1 MLSKHGTITL
11 TGTAQIRARAD
22 QATIDLAVV
31 TRAGTASDA
40 IRENAMIAD
49 KVIAAVK
56 QQGISSD
63 AIGTAGIRVGPFYVW
78 DKDTETNKLGGYEAI
93 NAVVVDVRVEL
104 SGAVY
109 DAGVAAGATHG
120 SGLTFR
126 LRDEAGH
133 RKQAL
138 LAAVKNARDEADTVT
153 RAMKVHIQGPEK
165 IDVPSGSGPVIFKSA
180 RMAMAEGASDTPVL
194 PGEITVSATVEVT
207 FRYRS

>member
-1 MLSKHGTITL
+1 MLSNKGTITL

-40 IRENAMIAD
+40 IRENAKIAD
-49 KVIAAVK
+49 KVILAVQ
-56 QQGISSD
+56 QQGVSADNIATS
-63 AIGTAGIRVGPFYVW
+63 GIRVGPFYVW
-78 DKDTETNKLGGYEAI
+78 DKENETNKLGGYEAI
-93 NAVVVDVRVEL
+93 NAVVVDIRVERA
-104 SGAVY
+104 GAVY

-138 LAAVKNARDEADTVT
+138 LAAVKCARDEAEAVT
-153 RAMKVHIQGPEK
+153 RALKVRIHGPEK
-165 IDVPSGSGPVIFKSA
+165 IDVPAGSGPVIFKSA
-180 RMAMAEGASDTPVL
+180 RMAMADSAAETPVM
-194 PGEITVSATVEVT
+194 PGEITVSAIVEVT
-207 FRYRS
+207 FRFRG

>member
-22 QATIDLAVV
+22 QVTIDLAVV

-40 IRENAMIAD
+40 IRENARIAD
-49 KVIAAVK
+49 QVIAAVR
-56 QQGISSD
+56 QQGVPSD
-63 AIGTAGIRVGPFYVW
+63 AIATAGIRVGPFYVW
-78 DKDTETNKLGGYEAI
+78 DKETETNKLGGYEAI

-104 SGAVY
+104 AGVVY

-126 LRDEAGH
+126 LRDEAAH

-138 LAAVKNARDEADTVT
+138 LAAVKSARDEADIVT
-153 RAMKVHIQGPEK
+153 RALRAHIVAPEK
-165 IDVPSGSGPVIFKSA
+165 IDVPAGGGPVIFKSA
-180 RMAMAEGASDTPVL
+180 RLAMAEGASETPVL

-207 FRYRS
+207 FRYRA

>member
-31 TRAGTASDA
+31 TRADTASDA
-40 IRENAMIAD
+40 IRENARIAD
-49 KVIAAVK
+49 QVIAAVK
-56 QQGISSD
+56 QQGISTD

-78 DKDTETNKLGGYEAI
+78 DKETETNKLGGYEAI
-93 NAVVVDVRVEL
+93 NAVVVDVRVEM

-126 LRDEAGH
+126 LRDEALH
-133 RKQAL
+133 RKHAL
-138 LAAVKNARDEADTVT
+138 LAAVKAARDEADTVT
-153 RAMKVHIQGPEK
+153 RAMKVQIQGPER
-165 IDVPSGSGPVIFKSA
+165 IEVPSASGPVLFKSA
-180 RMAMAEGASDTPVL
+180 RMAEGASDTPVL

>member
-22 QATIDLAVV
+22 QVTIDLAVV

-40 IRENAMIAD
+40 IRENARIAD
-49 KVIAAVK
+49 QVIAAVR
-56 QQGISSD
+56 QLGGPSVAS
-63 AIGTAGIRVGPFYVW
+63 APAGIRVGPFHVW
-78 DKDTETNKLGGYEAI
+78 DKETETNKLGGYEAI

-104 SGAVY
+104 AGVVY

-126 LRDEAGH
+126 LRDEAAH

-138 LAAVKNARDEADTVT
+138 LAAVKSARDEADIVT
-153 RAMKVHIQGPEK
+153 RALRAHIVAPEK
-165 IDVPSGSGPVIFKSA
+165 IDVPAGGGPVIFKSA
-180 RMAMAEGASDTPVL
+180 RLAMAEGATETPVL